1 MGVLKGLVLGAV
13 LAAGA
18 SASVVFAQPA
28 PDPIGG
34 VLQGILTPKEPAK
47 GDPTE
52 AALPKSGAQPD
63 VVVEPLPEDVT
74 EAALPGSASA
84 RRPKEP
90 PKRKRYAVAVIQA
103 LDKITAETMRFE
115 APVNQP
121 VRYKTLIFTVRT
133 CETSAS
139 NEPVRDSIAHI
150 QIDSQPVAVAG
161 RPAVPGRQLFKGWMF
176 ASTPGLNPF
185 QHPVYDAWLIACKTA
200 VPGA

>member
-1 MGVLKGLVLGAV
+1 
-13 LAAGA
+13 
-18 SASVVFAQPA
+18 
-28 PDPIGG
+28 
-34 VLQGILTPKEPAK
+34 
-47 GDPTE
+47 
-52 AALPKSGAQPD
+52 
-63 VVVEPLPEDVT
+63 
-74 EAALPGSASA
+74 
-84 RRPKEP
+84 
-90 PKRKRYAVAVIQA
+90 VAVIQA

-115 APVNQP
+115 VQVNQP

-150 QIDSQPVAVAG
+150 QIDSQPIAVAG
-161 RPAVPGRQLFKGWMF
+161 RPPVPGRQLFKGWMF